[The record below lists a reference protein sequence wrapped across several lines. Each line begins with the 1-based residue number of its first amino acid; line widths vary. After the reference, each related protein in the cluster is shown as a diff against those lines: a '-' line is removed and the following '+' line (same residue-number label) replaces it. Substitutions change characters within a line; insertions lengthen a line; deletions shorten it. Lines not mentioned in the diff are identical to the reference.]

1 MKSWKAAGVCG
12 NPGELLKV
20 DGEKVMH
27 ELAAIFNE
35 VLSTYNFYLF
45 IAKQREGEDR
55 EKSAPV
61 LRRALMGVNG
71 EDTNTY
77 DRRKYVKN
85 KNKEEKCRC
94 ITD

>member
-1 MKSWKAAGVCG
+1 MKYWKAAGVCG

-35 VLSTYNFYLF
+35 VLSTCNFYLF

-71 EDTNTY
+71 KDTNTY
-77 DRRKYVKN
+77 DRSEYV
-85 KNKEEKCRC
+85 KNKEEKCRG
-94 ITD
+94 ITY